1 MSKAQQMVQYDHDI
15 LPPPFW
21 TIEGRRKKKKERKN
35 EKENVRKRRKK
46 GGERL
51 GKMEG
56 GK

>member
-1 MSKAQQMVQYDHDI
+1 MVQYDHDI